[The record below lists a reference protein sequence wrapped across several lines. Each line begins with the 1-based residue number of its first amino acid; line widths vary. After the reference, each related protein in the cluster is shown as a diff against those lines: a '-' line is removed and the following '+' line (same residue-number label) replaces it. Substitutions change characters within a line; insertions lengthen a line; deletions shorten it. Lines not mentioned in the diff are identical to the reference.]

1 MSTLKNLFLLR
12 PICIIFSIGDGGDF
26 MVVRVLKLG
35 IFCLL
40 VLGVVPAQAKY
51 PRPLFDKPIKL
62 DDSGRPFVNSW
73 QKQEHQRQM
82 RVNNRQ
88 SGGIKK
94 VGGPGPNG
102 PPGSGPPPTPT
113 SAATNRPEVQQIG
126 PPPSTVPPPSEK
138 QDFNF

>member
-1 MSTLKNLFLLR
+1 M
-12 PICIIFSIGDGGDF
+12 I
-26 MVVRVLKLG
+26 VRVVKLG
-35 IFCLL
+35 IFCSFLL
-40 VLGVVPAQAKY
+40 NAVPVQAKY

-73 QKQEHQRQM
+73 QKQEHQRQL

-88 SGGIKK
+88 SGAVKK
-94 VGGPGPNG
+94 EG
-102 PPGSGPPPTPT
+102 GPPPTPT

-126 PPPSTVPPPSEK
+126 TPPSTVPPPSEK